1 MLRARGEFIIF
12 ADADGATKASDLVSL
27 LQVLQKHIGGGK
39 LSVNSVGSGGSSAVA
54 VGSRA
59 HIDEA
64 EESKANRT
72 AFRAF
77 LHDGF
82 DLLKRILLGGMG
94 GIRDTQC
101 GFKMFTRPAVAKIFP
116 VMHIERWAFDVEL
129 IYLAVRFN
137 IPLFEVPV
145 TWHEVG
151 GSTLDPMS
159 ASLQMF
165 RDVFII
171 RLCYL
176 LGIWSDT
183 DGNTGQVIASTSL
196 PSPSV
201 SSSPSPSSS
210 DSPLTSKETKTSSSR
225 RRQA

>member
-1 MLRARGEFIIF
+1 
-12 ADADGATKASDLVSL
+12 
-27 LQVLQKHIGGGK
+27 
-39 LSVNSVGSGGSSAVA
+39 
-54 VGSRA
+54 
-59 HIDEA
+59 
-64 EESKANRT
+64 
-72 AFRAF
+72 
-77 LHDGF
+77 
-82 DLLKRILLGGMG
+82 
-94 GIRDTQC
+94 
-101 GFKMFTRPAVAKIFP
+101 
-116 VMHIERWAFDVEL
+116 
-129 IYLAVRFN
+129 
-137 IPLFEVPV
+137 
-145 TWHEVG
+145 
-151 GSTLDPMS
+151 MS

-201 SSSPSPSSS
+201 SSSPSSS